1 MVARGDRDDAN
12 KPFTAVDGR
21 REIRSFVLREGRAG
35 AFVDCLV
42 AVPAGERPATDGPA
56 GVQHQGWFA

>member
-1 MVARGDRDDAN
+1 MAAHADRDNAN

-21 REIRSFVLREGRAG
+21 RHIRSFVLREGRAG

-42 AVPAGERPATDGPA
+42 AVHAGERPATDGRA
-56 GVQHQGWFA
+56 GAQHHGRLA